1 MGAGVLENPL
11 LIFRHQSPS
20 APRKGFK
27 ADFCGKFVRMF
38 SICLPMRTRR
48 GVSQTTFPSGMR
60 DGSRKPESL
69 KGRLE
74 KRIARKRGDV
84 FLVDGDVVTVT
95 TDQTVPPDLMA
106 PGLE

>member
-1 MGAGVLENPL
+1 
-11 LIFRHQSPS
+11 
-20 APRKGFK
+20 
-27 ADFCGKFVRMF
+27 
-38 SICLPMRTRR
+38 
-48 GVSQTTFPSGMR
+48 MR